1 MTMGK
6 LTINRNL
13 FILHLTVIVWGFT
26 GILGNLISIAAV
38 HLVWYR
44 VLIAFVSLAIYFW
57 YKRQSFAVGR
67 KELIQFFLTGGLV
80 GLHWILFFESIK
92 VSTVSVTL
100 VCLSSVTLFTAFI
113 EPLFY
118 KRRTS
123 KMEVL
128 VGLLIIVGICLIFKF
143 EGQYVK
149 GIVLGLLA
157 ALAAALFGTINSKL
171 IKRNEATVISFYEM
185 LGAWLWIS
193 LFMLITGGF
202 HHGLKATGKDV
213 GYLLL
218 LGIVCTSGAYV
229 AAVSVMKEISAFRVA
244 LASNLEPI
252 YGILLAWL
260 FFGQSEKMSAGFYA
274 GAIIILGSVFV
285 YPMMKYQVAKRKA
298 QFRIKPNA

>member
-1 MTMGK
+1 MGS
-6 LTINRNL
+6 LTISRNL
-13 FILHLTVIVWGFT
+13 FILHLTVVVWGFT
-26 GILGNLISIAAV
+26 GILGNLISISAI

-44 VLIAFVSLAIYFW
+44 VLIAFVSLACYFW
-57 YKRQSFAVGR
+57 FKRQSFAVGQ
-67 KELIQFFLTGGLV
+67 KELMQFFFTGGLV
-80 GLHWILFFESIK
+80 GLHWVLFFESIK

-100 VCLSSVTLFTAFI
+100 VCLSSITLFTAVI

-118 KRRTS
+118 RRRTS

-128 VGLLIIVGICLIFKF
+128 VGLLIIVGIYLIFKF

-149 GIVLGLLA
+149 GIVLGLSA
-157 ALAAALFGTINSKL
+157 AMAAALFGTINSKL
-171 IKRNEATVISFYEM
+171 IKKNEATVISFYEM
-185 LGAWLWIS
+185 LGAWLWVS
-193 LFMLITGGF
+193 LFMLLSGGF
-202 HHGLKATGKDV
+202 HGGLKTTGSDV
-213 GYLLL
+213 LYLLL

-274 GAIIILGSVFV
+274 GAIIILGTVFV
-285 YPMMKYQVAKRKA
+285 YPVVRYQLAKRKSQREISPKA
-298 QFRIKPNA
+298 